1 MANSKHSRSDG
12 GLSVKVQNN
21 NVDQAMRKLKKKM
34 MNDGILQELRDRQ
47 HFVSNTAKRL
57 ASEAAA
63 TARHR
68 RRIAKENNR

>member
-1 MANSKHSRSDG
+1 
-12 GLSVKVQNN
+12 
-21 NVDQAMRKLKKKM
+21 

>member
-1 MANSKHSRSDG
+1 MAKSKHSRSEG

-57 ASEAAA
+57 AAEAAS

>member
-1 MANSKHSRSDG
+1 MAKSKHSRSEG

-57 ASEAAA
+57 AAEAAA